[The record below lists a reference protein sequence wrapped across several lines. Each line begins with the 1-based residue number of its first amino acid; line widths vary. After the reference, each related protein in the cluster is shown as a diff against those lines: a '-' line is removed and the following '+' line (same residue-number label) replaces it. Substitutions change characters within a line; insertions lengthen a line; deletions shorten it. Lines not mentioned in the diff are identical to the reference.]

1 MQVSATPVRR
11 GVAVLMS
18 SGGGALLATGYFLP
32 ALQAETQT
40 LDAMQIDALPHRI
53 LALTRDL

>member
-1 MQVSATPVRR
+1 
-11 GVAVLMS
+11 MS

-40 LDAMQIDALPHRI
+40 LDAMQIDALQIDALPYRI
-53 LALTRDL
+53 LALSREP